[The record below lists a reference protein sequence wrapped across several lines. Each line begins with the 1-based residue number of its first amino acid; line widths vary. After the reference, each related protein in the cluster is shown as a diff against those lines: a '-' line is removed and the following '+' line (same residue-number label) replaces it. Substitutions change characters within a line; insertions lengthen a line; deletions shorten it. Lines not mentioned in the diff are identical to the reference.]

1 MAVQTVTDAR
11 DVAVWTEICERQA
24 RSAAFELAR
33 HIHAHF
39 NNESQVITDAALV
52 SLYQECAQRFVNLF
66 VRSYDHEMKKLTG
79 VAVGACDSVTFGKTS
94 ALNGCPE
101 VPPTRPPTASIS
113 RSTTNDCSDY
123 SDTERD
129 NIAAEFPSVKPRHQ
143 PKPFFRRFSLKGFRK
158 AKGLFHKQHSDE
170 VELSGSGTGASS
182 GHNSSVSK
190 SERPNILRGKTRMS
204 KLVVE
209 SLCEGIVNYLT
220 SESLDGTPKWERCR
234 LCLVKTVGG
243 YMLEFF
249 SPPKASQPKCGV
261 FCFLITEARETTAL
275 EMPDRENTFVLKAAN
290 NLEYVIEAKNP
301 DDMHNWLH
309 TIRLSG
315 ARSMTATFGSLSE
328 DQTRGESDL
337 GGNPGGNSS
346 ATSTSQPDG
355 SRSLSLRGSRSLLP
369 LTTITSDTD
378 SLHRLDQEH
387 DSALDLYGT
396 LRHYPWFHGT
406 LSRSDAASLVLQEGA
421 IGHGIF
427 LVRQS
432 ETRKGEF
439 VLTFNFQGRAKHLR
453 LTISSEGQCR
463 VQHLWFQSVFDML
476 EHFRVHPIPLE
487 SGGSSDVTL
496 TQYVVAE
503 SAIQVLQVSSRSHGT
518 SSLTERR
525 LATPP
530 LNREVDS

>member
-39 NNESQVITDAALV
+39 NNESQVSSLV
-52 SLYQECAQRFVNLF
+52 SLYQECAQRFVDLF
-66 VRSYDHEMKKLTG
+66 VRSYDNELKKLTG
-79 VAVGACDSVTFGKTS
+79 VTVSSCDSVTYGRTNGNLPTS
-94 ALNGCPE
+94 RQ
-101 VPPTRPPTASIS
+101 PPASIS

-170 VELSGSGTGASS
+170 VELSGSIGASTS
-182 GHNSSVSK
+182 HNSMLSK
-190 SERPNILRGKTRMS
+190 SDRPNLLRGKTRMS

-234 LCLVKTVGG
+234 MCLVKTVGG

-275 EMPDRENTFVLKAAN
+275 EMPDRENTFVLKVHFQLYMLSSSDWMILILQAAN
-290 NLEYVIEAKNP
+290 NLEYVIEARNP

-315 ARSMTATFGSLSE
+315 ARSMTATFG
-328 DQTRGESDL
+328 
-337 GGNPGGNSS
+337 
-346 ATSTSQPDG
+346 
-355 SRSLSLRGSRSLLP
+355 
-369 LTTITSDTD
+369 
-378 SLHRLDQEH
+378 
-387 DSALDLYGT
+387 
-396 LRHYPWFHGT
+396 
-406 LSRSDAASLVLQEGA
+406 
-421 IGHGIF
+421 
-427 LVRQS
+427 
-432 ETRKGEF
+432 
-439 VLTFNFQGRAKHLR
+439 
-453 LTISSEGQCR
+453 
-463 VQHLWFQSVFDML
+463 
-476 EHFRVHPIPLE
+476 
-487 SGGSSDVTL
+487 
-496 TQYVVAE
+496 
-503 SAIQVLQVSSRSHGT
+503 
-518 SSLTERR
+518 
-525 LATPP
+525 
-530 LNREVDS
+530 